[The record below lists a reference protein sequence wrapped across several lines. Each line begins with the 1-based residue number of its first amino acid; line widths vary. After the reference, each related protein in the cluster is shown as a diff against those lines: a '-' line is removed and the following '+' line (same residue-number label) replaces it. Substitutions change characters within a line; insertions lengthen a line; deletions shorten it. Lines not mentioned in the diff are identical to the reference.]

1 MISTYR
7 APTGRP
13 DRLRH
18 RLPAARH
25 WPEGGRHYPHGVH
38 LDDDVDGLRSD
49 ARQLSRADRLRRGTA
64 AKVLMA
70 AMVGLVE
77 ALGYE
82 REPQG
87 VVQFASDLDT
97 GDLPLDFGPL
107 PPID

>member
-1 MISTYR
+1 
-7 APTGRP
+7 
-13 DRLRH
+13 
-18 RLPAARH
+18 
-25 WPEGGRHYPHGVH
+25 
-38 LDDDVDGLRSD
+38 
-49 ARQLSRADRLRRGTA
+49 
-64 AKVLMA
+64 MA